1 MDDNKQTVT
10 DDEAVR
16 AAVNWGM
23 KRYNDAN
30 LKGSVATREGDEVF
44 VDLEMPEQAS
54 VMMVHVQRGADGKL
68 MVTQQDVH

>member
-1 MDDNKQTVT
+1 MDNNGQTVT

-23 KRYNDAN
+23 ERYNDAH

-54 VMMVHVQRGADGKL
+54 VLMVHVRRGADGKL
-68 MVTQQDVH
+68 IVAQQEVH